1 MKKNRIFIVVISLLL
16 FSNGFTI
23 FLLVKGKN
31 QGHHPPFIS
40 EKIGLTGD
48 KLEKAKKMEEIHF
61 EKMRPLNLKINLK
74 RAALFS
80 DLSDSNLP
88 KKDSISKELSQL
100 ELDRQNLLLGHF
112 QAIYNI
118 CSIDEKKKLLE
129 EINHHFSK
137 HKHPK

>member
-74 RAALFS
+74 RAVLFS
-80 DLSDSNLP
+80 DLSDSNVP
-88 KKDSISKELSQL
+88 KQDSIRKELNQL
-100 ELDRQNLLLGHF
+100 ELDRQNLLFGHF

-118 CSIDEKKKLLE
+118 CSIDEKKRLLE
-129 EINHHFSK
+129 EINNHFSK
-137 HKHPK
+137 QKHPR

>member
-1 MKKNRIFIVVISLLL
+1 
-16 FSNGFTI
+16 
-23 FLLVKGKN
+23 
-31 QGHHPPFIS
+31 
-40 EKIGLTGD
+40 
-48 KLEKAKKMEEIHF
+48 MEEIHF

-74 RAALFS
+74 RAVLFS

-129 EINHHFSK
+129 EINRHFSK

>member
-48 KLEKAKKMEEIHF
+48 KLQKAKKLEEIHF
-61 EKMRPLNLKINLK
+61 ENMRPLNLKINLK
-74 RAALFS
+74 RAVLFS

-88 KKDSISKELSQL
+88 KKDSISKELNQL
-100 ELDRQNLLLGHF
+100 ELDRQNLLLVHF

-118 CSIDEKKKLLE
+118 CSIDEKKRLLE
-129 EINHHFSK
+129 EINNHFSK
-137 HKHPK
+137 QKHPR